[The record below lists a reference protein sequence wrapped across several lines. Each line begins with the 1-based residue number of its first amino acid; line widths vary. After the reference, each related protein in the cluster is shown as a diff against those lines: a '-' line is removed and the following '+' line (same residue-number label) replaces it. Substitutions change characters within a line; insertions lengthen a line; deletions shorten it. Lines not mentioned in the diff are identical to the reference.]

1 MSKIF
6 DIRSSVD
13 NIDVVISDALE
24 ATGWSYRERLAGL
37 SLAAILLAYIP
48 YFTYVT
54 VSPPPDG
61 SPEIGRLAV
70 FAVAAGVH
78 AVLQL
83 AGTLWLRSATPP
95 GEARLMDE
103 RDRAIAHAARS
114 LAYGVLIA
122 GLCVS
127 GVVMP
132 FQTGGWRIINTSLFA
147 IVVAEVAHH
156 ATIVVRYRQQ
166 S

>member
-1 MSKIF
+1 MF
-6 DIRSSVD
+6 DIKSSTD
-13 NIDVVISDALE
+13 NIAVVISDALE
-24 ATGWSYRERLAGL
+24 ATGWSYRERLAAL
-37 SLAAILLAYIP
+37 SLGALLLAYVP
-48 YFTYVT
+48 YFTYIT
-54 VSPPPDG
+54 VSPAPEGP
-61 SPEIGRLAV
+61 PEIGRLAA

-83 AGTLWLRSATPP
+83 VGTLWLRSVTPA
-95 GEARLMDE
+95 GAARLMDE
-103 RDRAIAHAARS
+103 RDRAIAHGARS

-132 FQTGGWRIINTSLFA
+132 FQTGGWRIVNTSLFA